1 MNFFKIYMTNFGLK
15 FVKRNVKMMILFN
28 ITIEGYNIYYWE
40 IVFVLLSKIVNLD
53 SFWIQ

>member
-1 MNFFKIYMTNFGLK
+1 MTNFGLK

-53 SFWIQ
+53 SFWI